1 MLLIWHSRCNGVG
14 EGQYPQTM
22 YNFNAATSE
31 LIGLLLPDPEQD
43 ATLMPI
49 KGRPQASATAL
60 VRKSDG
66 QMALEPVA
74 ADSLLARD
82 ALKTS
87 CFRKSRPIIDPV
99 SREIMGYEMER
110 VDSPA

>member
-1 MLLIWHSRCNGVG
+1 
-14 EGQYPQTM
+14 M

-31 LIGLLLPDPEQD
+31 LIGLLLPEPELD
-43 ATLMPI
+43 ASPVPI
-49 KGRPQASATAL
+49 KGRARTSATAL

-74 ADSLLARD
+74 ADDLAAREG
-82 ALKTS
+82 LKTG

-99 SREIMGYEMER
+99 SREIMGYEMEM
-110 VDSPA
+110 VDTF

>member
-1 MLLIWHSRCNGVG
+1 
-14 EGQYPQTM
+14 M

-31 LIGLLLPDPEQD
+31 LIGLLLPEPDQD
-43 ATLMPI
+43 LTPVPI
-49 KGRPQASATAL
+49 KGRPRALATAL

-74 ADSLLARD
+74 VDSLLAQD
-82 ALKTS
+82 ALKTG
-87 CFRKSRPIIDPV
+87 CFRKAKPIIDPV
-99 SREIMGYEMER
+99 SREIMGYEMEM